1 LGAGAD
7 EVVYLEVAHP
17 AGGVLSR
24 MKDPSDDYQLSL
36 RGFVFLLILTDGFTE
51 SYFFGRLWLFASCE
65 FSGDYE
71 CSTP

>member
-1 LGAGAD
+1 
-7 EVVYLEVAHP
+7 
-17 AGGVLSR
+17 
-24 MKDPSDDYQLSL
+24 MKDRSDDYQLSL